1 MDKLDID
8 QYTAQIVPDTMT
20 TVSGQYFDLNQPFAM
35 PRYGNRCES
44 YITGR
49 DYMAAVAAAIRG
61 AQSFIMIAD
70 WQMDYDVELERRGEE
85 GHPGRLSSLL
95 AAAIE
100 RGVHVRILLY
110 DSISMALDTHDDT
123 TQDMLHGL
131 PKGKGSIRVMLQ
143 YANTGRVPAT
153 NTFFSHHQK
162 FVLVDGKKAF
172 LGGIDLAYGR
182 WETPSFDVVI
192 DPKIHVLN
200 DAYNAQLVAA
210 RKPTQSELD
219 LTRASG
225 GLPGFEPPLGG
236 TLLDPLRQ
244 PREPWEDVAMK
255 VEGPAAFDVFLNFV
269 LRWNSFARAGT
280 NVFDPSM
287 DASWFDRAKG
297 SQHLLDPQTRGSG
310 NATVQICRSASSQQ
324 LQDELK
330 LWGDNYKYVNDDW
343 KTPNPKRRKIV
354 QAARAKWAANHQTS
368 IRDAM
373 VNSIRSA
380 QAYIYIENQFFI
392 SDCGVDQLGKKT
404 SPGTNPII
412 PELAN
417 AIGAA
422 IYADRPFHVWLV
434 LPEHPEGLLEEPA
447 TLSQTWWALQGVKR
461 ARNSLVHRINATLYA
476 KHSKTR
482 KVAQPAQTNADIAV
496 ALANWGMA
504 DEWRK
509 YLTVLN
515 LRNYG
520 STRLGVVTEM
530 VYVHSKLTI
539 VDDAVAI
546 IGSANINDRSLNGN
560 GDTELAAVVVDDD
573 GAAMTDVGAGV
584 RVVTRKFA
592 RDLRMKLWRKH
603 FGMMVE
609 SGSTG
614 VQKAAGV
621 PQGISLERPLDPS
634 SIQALQKLAHDNR
647 EAYSTV
653 FRHTP
658 RNSFRKLLDGR
669 KAFPPIYTQV
679 KKYEVNGVPIGNVG
693 PDGKLRD
700 GYILVDGPPSGKY
713 DFTKLPD
720 LQPTYMAN
728 SEHKI
733 EQAIAYLRS
742 KVKGFFVEMPLAWG
756 AGEGDTPKPPG
767 RVLDSVIAEQTN
779 KPKEDILESKREEQA
794 A

>member
-70 WQMDYDVELERRGEE
+70 WQMDYDVELERRGED

-95 AAAIE
+95 ADAIQ

-110 DSISMALDTHDDT
+110 DSISAFLDTHDDT

-143 YANTGRVPAT
+143 YPNAGRIANTL
-153 NTFFSHHQK
+153 FSHHQK

-182 WETPSFDVVI
+182 WETPSFNVVI
-192 DPKIHVLN
+192 DPSVHVLN
-200 DAYNAQLVAA
+200 DAYNMQLVPA
-210 RKPTQSELD
+210 RKPTQDELT
-219 LTRASG
+219 LTREHEG
-225 GLPGFEPPLGG
+225 RPGFEPPIGG
-236 TLLDPLRQ
+236 VLLDPLRQ
-244 PREPWEDVAMK
+244 PREPWQDVAMK

-269 LRWNSFARAGT
+269 LRWNSFARRDT
-280 NVFDPSM
+280 NVFDPMM
-287 DASWFDRAKG
+287 DAGWFERARG
-297 SQHLLDPQTRGSG
+297 AEHLLDPQVRGSG
-310 NATVQICRSASSQQ
+310 NATVQICRSASSKQ

-330 LWGDNYKYVNDDW
+330 LWGDSFRYVNDDW
-343 KTPNPKRRKIV
+343 KVPNTKRRKII
-354 QAARAKWAANHQTS
+354 QAARAHWAANHQTS

-373 VNSIRSA
+373 INCIRSA

-392 SDCGVDQLGKKT
+392 SDCGRDQTGGNT
-404 SPGTNPII
+404 SPGTNAII

-417 AIGAA
+417 AIGSA
-422 IYADRPFHVWLV
+422 IFADRPFHVWLV
-434 LPEHPEGLLEEPA
+434 LPEHPEGLMEQDV
-447 TLSQTWWALQGVKR
+447 TSSQTWWALQGVKR
-461 ARNSLVHRINATLYA
+461 AENSLVHRINAMLYA
-476 KHSKTR
+476 KHSKLRNVTR
-482 KVAQPAQTNADIAV
+482 RAESNADIDV
-496 ALANWGMA
+496 ALATWGMMN
-504 DEWRK
+504 EWRK

-520 STRLGVVTEM
+520 ATRLGVLTEM

-539 VDDAVAI
+539 VDDAVAV

-560 GDTELAAVVVDDD
+560 GDTELAAVVADDE
-573 GAAMTDVGAGV
+573 GAAMTEVGAGIS
-584 RVVTRKFA
+584 VVTRKFA
-592 RDLRMKLWRKH
+592 RDLRMNLWRKH
-603 FGMMVE
+603 LGMMVE

-614 VQKAAGV
+614 VQKEGRA
-621 PQGISLERPLDPS
+621 PQGINIERPLEPE
-634 SIQALQKLAHDNR
+634 SIQALQRLGRTNR
-647 EAYSTV
+647 EAYNTV
-653 FRHTP
+653 FLHTP

-669 KAFPPIYTQV
+669 KAFPPIYKQV

-700 GYILVDGPPSGKY
+700 GYILVDGPPTGEY

-720 LQPTYMAN
+720 LRPEFMSGT
-728 SEHKI
+728 EHGT
-733 EQAIAYLRS
+733 ERAIAHLRS
-742 KVKGFFVEMPLAWG
+742 QVKGFFVEMPLEWG
-756 AGEGDTPKPPG
+756 AGESETPKSPKG
-767 RVLDSVIAEQTN
+767 IDTSIAQTDRMPQRESLEN
-779 KPKEDILESKREEQA
+779 RKEEKVT
-794 A
+794 

>member
-49 DYMAAVAAAIRG
+49 EYMAAVAAAIRG

-70 WQMDYDVELERRGEE
+70 WQMDYDVELERRGES
-85 GHPGRLSSLL
+85 GHPGRLSTLL
-95 AAAIE
+95 AAAIQ

-110 DSISMALDTHDDT
+110 DSIRWAVNTHDDT

-143 YANTGRVPAT
+143 NPNTGRVPAT
-153 NTFFSHHQK
+153 NSLFSHHQK

-192 DPKIHVLN
+192 DPNIHVLN

-210 RKPTQSELD
+210 RKPTQAEQN

-225 GLPGFEPPLGG
+225 GLPGFEPALGG
-236 TLLDPLRQ
+236 KLLDPLRQ
-244 PREPWEDVAMK
+244 PREPWEDVALK

-269 LRWNSFARAGT
+269 LRWNSFARVDT

-297 SQHLLDPQTRGSG
+297 PDHLLDPQVRGSG
-310 NATVQICRSASSQQ
+310 NATVQICRSASSKQ
-324 LQDELK
+324 LQDEAK
-330 LWGDNYKYVNDDW
+330 LWGDNYKYINDDW
-343 KTPNPKRRKIV
+343 KVPNPKRRKIV
-354 QAARAKWAANHQTS
+354 QAARAQWKANHQTS

-373 VNSIRSA
+373 VNCIRSA

-392 SDCGVDQLGKKT
+392 SDCGQDQTGKST

-422 IYADRPFHVWLV
+422 IYAGRPFHVWLV
-434 LPEHPEGLLEEPA
+434 LPEHPEGLMEDAA
-447 TLSQTWWALQGVKR
+447 TSSQTWWALQGVKR
-461 ARNSLVHRINATLYA
+461 ARNSLVNRINATLYA
-476 KHSKTR
+476 KHRRTR
-482 KVAQPAQTNADIAV
+482 NVTKPAQTNADIAV

-504 DEWRK
+504 EEWRK

-520 STRLGVVTEM
+520 STKVGVVTEM

-592 RDLRMKLWRKH
+592 RDLRIKLWRKH
-603 FGMMVE
+603 LGMMVE
-609 SGSTG
+609 GGSTG
-614 VQKAAGV
+614 VQKAASV
-621 PQGISLERPLDPS
+621 PQGISLERPLELS

-658 RNSFRKLLDGR
+658 RNSFRNLLDGR
-669 KAFPPIYTQV
+669 KAFPPIYKQV

-693 PDGKLRD
+693 PDGRLRD
-700 GYILVDGPPSGKY
+700 GYILVDGPPTGKY

-720 LQPTYMAN
+720 LQPNYMAH
-728 SEHKI
+728 SDHKI
-733 EQAIAYLRS
+733 EQAITYLRS

-756 AGEGDTPKPPG
+756 DGEQDTPKPPM
-767 RVLDSVIAEQTN
+767 RMDPMIAEQ
-779 KPKEDILESKREEQA
+779 KDRKSVEDILEGRTEEQA